1 MFRTRS
7 MCFRETLLDTSMQ
20 MVLLASSDRLA
31 AAVGLAGLELRW
43 HARMLDDAESIPGG
57 CVANVLDHDR
67 RHRLQRLRELVHGLC
82 RRKCGRHERV
92 CRGGLRG
99 GRLCGITGAHGADER
114 WRGGGVVRGVQT
126 PKLSYRNKKTYM
138 DTAVYSTQM
147 HAQRQHTRQ
156 HTETGL
162 SPLLHKLQC
171 TQPHTET
178 ELETKE

>member
-1 MFRTRS
+1 
-7 MCFRETLLDTSMQ
+7 
-20 MVLLASSDRLA
+20 
-31 AAVGLAGLELRW
+31 
-43 HARMLDDAESIPGG
+43 
-57 CVANVLDHDR
+57 
-67 RHRLQRLRELVHGLC
+67 
-82 RRKCGRHERV
+82 
-92 CRGGLRG
+92 
-99 GRLCGITGAHGADER
+99 
-114 WRGGGVVRGVQT
+114 
-126 PKLSYRNKKTYM
+126 M